1 MEDELKNLP
10 EKSVPTKDDF
20 DFASF
25 ITEKIDSKIDLLK
38 SVIQQR
44 NLLGSV
50 PSEEKFVILIDIVN
64 FSKNDSRTQFADI
77 VIFQKYMRSFIFS
90 RNFSFEKRIR
100 IENFIPT
107 GDGCYIIA
115 EKCDTVLAVDFLIT
129 MISGFQNLLD
139 FQNEPMGIR
148 CSALIGECI
157 PFIDLA
163 FHKNYVGDGMNEA
176 SRILA
181 YGQKFLEDEY
191 IEKGNSELEAKNF
204 SKNSLFLGKSLFADL
219 DFSDVDKNRVSE
231 IHSLKDVVDKHGKIR
246 DVVVLRGIK
255 KYR

>member
-1 MEDELKNLP
+1 MKDVLKNLP
-10 EKSVPTKDDF
+10 KKISPTKAVLGV
-20 DFASF
+20 ASS
-25 ITEKIDSKIDLLK
+25 ITETIDSKMDLLK

-44 NLLGSV
+44 DLIRFV
-50 PSEEKFVILIDIVN
+50 PSEEKLVILIDIVN

-77 VIFQKYMRSFIFS
+77 FIFQKYMRSFIFS
-90 RNFSFEKRIR
+90 QKFSFEKKIR
-100 IENFIPT
+100 IQNFIPT
-107 GDGCYIIA
+107 GDGCYIIC
-115 EKCDTVLAVDFLIT
+115 EKCDAVLAVDFLIT

-163 FHKNYVGDGMNEA
+163 FHKNYVGNGMNEA

-181 YGQKFLEDEY
+181 YRKKILEDEY
-191 IEKGNSELEAKNF
+191 IEKGNSESEAKNF

-231 IHSLKDVVDKHGKIR
+231 IHTLKDVVDKHGKIR

-255 KYR
+255 KL

>member
-1 MEDELKNLP
+1 MKDELKNLP
-10 EKSVPTKDDF
+10 EKISPTKAVLG
-20 DFASF
+20 FASS
-25 ITEKIDSKIDLLK
+25 ITETIDSKMDLLK

-44 NLLGSV
+44 DLIRFV

-77 VIFQKYMRSFIFS
+77 FIFQKYMRSFIFS
-90 RNFSFEKRIR
+90 QKFSFEKKIR
-100 IENFIPT
+100 IQNFIPT

-115 EKCDTVLAVDFLIT
+115 EKCDAGLAVDFLIT

-163 FHKNYVGDGMNEA
+163 FHKNYVGNGMNEA

-181 YGQKFLEDEY
+181 YGQKILEDEY
-191 IEKGNSELEAKNF
+191 IEKGNSESEAKNF
-204 SKNSLFLGKSLFADL
+204 SKNSLFLGKSLFEDL
-219 DFSDVDKNRVSE
+219 DFSDVDKNIVSE
-231 IHSLKDVVDKHGKIR
+231 IHTLKDVVDKHGKIR

-255 KYR
+255 KL